1 LLLLFSKELEMGDL
15 GSLSHQVMAS
25 MCNVSKIYAN
35 GCCGLDRVNLTIYKG
50 DFLFVTGA
58 SGAGKSTLLK
68 MLYGAEKPTSGI
80 VEVQGTVVNP
90 LTGRK
95 LAHLRRRMGVVFQD
109 YQLIPKRTVE
119 ENIAVVLKA
128 QGFDRAEVRKRI
140 TPTLQLVG
148 LASKEKCFPEEL
160 SGGEQQR
167 VSIARAIVHEP
178 PLLLADEPTGN
189 LDAHNAWMVL
199 QILKQLNFL
208 GVTVVV
214 TCHNEQLIKTFA
226 KRIVRVEAGVMR
238 ELTPAL

>member
-1 LLLLFSKELEMGDL
+1 MVGL
-15 GSLSHQVMAS
+15 GSSSHEVMAS
-25 MCNVSKIYAN
+25 LVDVSKIYAN
-35 GCCGLDRVNLTIYKG
+35 GSCGLDRVNLTIYKG

-68 MLYGAEKPTSGI
+68 MLYGAEKPTTGT
-80 VEVQGTVVNP
+80 VEVQGTIVNS
-90 LTGRK
+90 LTGAK

-140 TPTLQLVG
+140 APTLQMVG

-189 LDAHNAWMVL
+189 LDVHNAWMIL
-199 QILKQLNFL
+199 QILKKLNHL

-226 KRIVRVEAGVMR
+226 KRVVRVEAGIMR

>member
-1 LLLLFSKELEMGDL
+1 MVDL
-15 GSLSHQVMAS
+15 GSSSHEVIAS
-25 MCNVSKIYAN
+25 WRDVSKVYAN
-35 GCCGLDRVNLTIYKG
+35 GCCGLNRVNLTIHKG
-50 DFLFVTGA
+50 DFLFVTGT

-90 LTGRK
+90 LTGSK
-95 LAHLRRRMGVVFQD
+95 LAHLRRRMGVIFQD
-109 YQLIPKRTVE
+109 YQLIPNRTVE

-140 TPTLQLVG
+140 TPTLQIVG

-189 LDAHNAWMVL
+189 LDVHNAWMVL
-199 QILKQLNFL
+199 QILKKLNVL

-214 TCHNEQLIKTFA
+214 TCHNEQLIKAFA
-226 KRIVRVEAGVMR
+226 KRVVRVESGAVR
-238 ELTPAL
+238 ELTPAI